1 MLVGDTGLAEGQTG
15 MVAGFLG
22 NSNETVTL
30 VCRLQI
36 GDAVLY
42 AQAYESVGIG
52 DGSKGKVGKGEIHPT
67 LTHASRIE
75 VALLYRYLGTGIA
88 LTHLGELYAILAG
101 ETVALSEYFFES

>member
-15 MVAGFLG
+15 MVARFLG
-22 NSNETVTL
+22 NSNEAVTL

-36 GDAVLY
+36 GYAVLY

-52 DGSKGKVGKGEIHPT
+52 DGSKGKVGKGEVHPT

-75 VALLYRYLGTGIA
+75 MTILNREFGTRITFTNLNEPRPNA
-88 LTHLGELYAILAG
+88 TCKAVRAI
-101 ETVALSEYFFES
+101 